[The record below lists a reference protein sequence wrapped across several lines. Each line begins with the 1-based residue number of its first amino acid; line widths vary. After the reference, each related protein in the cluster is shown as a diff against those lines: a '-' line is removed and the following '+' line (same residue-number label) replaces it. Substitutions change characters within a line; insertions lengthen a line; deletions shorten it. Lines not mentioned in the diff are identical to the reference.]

1 MQLSH
6 LRKKRE
12 EFAVGQAATA
22 LAVTNMIPAQQPPPK
37 TRIRWVAELVTVLAK

>member
-37 TRIRWVAELVTVLAK
+37 TRIRSLAELVTVLAK